1 MQNLIKEMPN
11 AFELMSNAH
20 HHDINQTKISEL
32 SKQNMNLEKQTSN
45 WKMIALIAIIGI
57 GLSIIYIQASNNPD
71 KDK

>member
-1 MQNLIKEMPN
+1 MHHIIKSVPN
-11 AFELMSNAH
+11 SFMLMGNAH
-20 HHDINQTKISEL
+20 HHDINQTKINEL

-57 GLSIIYIQASNNPD
+57 GLSIIYIQSSINPD